1 MRDNATENNAE
12 QSRYPNPSE
21 GSLSLGQEAYQ
32 LLSSRV
38 ALPNENYKPAQAD
51 KPPTET
57 KTMQEAVKDND
68 IAERLTPEALRQLNE
83 RLARPNNNTKITAND
98 EMLKDFEIVH

>member
-1 MRDNATENNAE
+1 MRDNATENNNE

-38 ALPNENYKPAQAD
+38 TLPN
-51 KPPTET
+51 
-57 KTMQEAVKDND
+57 
-68 IAERLTPEALRQLNE
+68 
-83 RLARPNNNTKITAND
+83 
-98 EMLKDFEIVH
+98 